1 MNIHEYDN
9 RQIESKIFSLNEI
22 SLKALWKF
30 DGTDST
36 SAFNFVNNDIH
47 TVFGEADRTP
57 GKFLNGLKCDGVDDY
72 VRMGSLDASKF
83 KEYTVQGWV
92 KLENFS
98 SGFSTVVGTS
108 QDGRAL
114 LGINEENIF
123 DLLNGVLLLME
134 TIQASPDKF

>member
-1 MNIHEYDN
+1 M
-9 RQIESKIFSLNEI
+9 RQIEAKIFSLNEI

-47 TVFGEADRTP
+47 TVLGGAERTP
-57 GKFLNGLKCDGVDDY
+57 GKFLNGLKCDGADDS

-92 KLENFS
+92 KLENS
-98 SGFSTVVGTS
+98 KCCQSRLVGKYRVS
-108 QDGRAL
+108 KVSKV
-114 LGINEENIF
+114 IY
-123 DLLNGVLLLME
+123 
-134 TIQASPDKF
+134 